1 MNHDMTFFGRRLL
14 FIGAHPDDIELG
26 CGAFISHVIGKTEVL
41 CVTLSDNQKN
51 PALTHVVEEHYRSMA
66 VLGVPKDHVIVKDF
80 VTRRFPQERQEILE
94 FLYSLNRSYRP
105 DIVFVHTKA
114 DIHQD
119 HYTSMEEALRTFR
132 GTTVLGFDVLRSSF
146 GFFPN
151 FLVEVNEEDVERKIC
166 ALAEYKTYQDKYYFD
181 PAITRATLIRHG
193 ALAERPYA
201 EGFDILRFIGT
212 FGSLDGNSSGPPGGE
227 NALS

>member
-1 MNHDMTFFGRRLL
+1 MNHDMTFYGKRLL

-26 CGAFISHVIGKTEVL
+26 CGAFIAHILSKTEVL

-51 PALTHVVEEHYRSMA
+51 PALLNLVEEHYNSMA
-66 VLGVPKDHVIVKDF
+66 VLGVPKDHVILKDF

-94 FLYSLNRSYRP
+94 FLYSLNRSYKP
-105 DIVFVHTKA
+105 DMVFVHTRS

-119 HYTSMEEALRTFR
+119 HSTANEEALRTFR

-151 FLVEVNEEDVERKIC
+151 FLVEVDEADVECKIR
-166 ALAEYKTYQDKYYFD
+166 ALAEYKTYTDKYYFN
-181 PAITRATLIRHG
+181 PEITRATLIRHG
-193 ALAERPYA
+193 ALAERPFA

-212 FGSLDGNSSGPPGGE
+212 FSS
-227 NALS
+227 